1 MSHPALPARSGGAF
15 LQGHIEPEKHL
26 FYRYFIPPAK
36 PIPEVTILTDKL
48 NNMKKLLAILTI
60 AFCCTL
66 TTAMAQGGGQMD
78 PAQMLEMMK
87 QRVKP
92 QLIEKTKLTDAQADK
107 VLEVQLWSQL
117 QMRGLRD
124 LSEDDRAKKMKETND
139 EREKKLKAI
148 PLTDDQI
155 KAVNDFYEEQRKN
168 RGAGRGGG
176 K

>member
-1 MSHPALPARSGGAF
+1 
-15 LQGHIEPEKHL
+15 
-26 FYRYFIPPAK
+26 
-36 PIPEVTILTDKL
+36 
-48 NNMKKLLAILTI
+48 MKKLLAILTI

-87 QRVKP
+87 QRIKP

-107 VLEVQLWSQL
+107 VLEVQVWAQQ

-124 LSEDDRAKKMKETND
+124 LSEEDRAKKMKETND

-148 PLTDDQI
+148 PLTDDQV
-155 KAVNDFYEEQRKN
+155 KAVNDFYEEMRKN
-168 RGAGRGGG
+168 RGGGGRGGG